1 MTQHQ
6 VLIIGIGNVVLRDEG
21 VGVHAAWRLKEE
33 RLPPGVE
40 VIDGGT
46 ATMDLLAAI
55 QKAERIIVIDAVK
68 GGGVP
73 GTVYRVRPDE
83 LSQETEHPLSLHQA
97 GFLDV
102 LGLARQRGGAPE
114 VVIIGVEP
122 KEIAWGMELT
132 PEVSGKL
139 PNVIAAVFAELKG
152 L

>member
-1 MTQHQ
+1 MTQQQ

-33 RLPPGVE
+33 QLPPGVE

-46 ATMDLLAAI
+46 ATMDLLADI

-73 GTVYRVRPDE
+73 GQIYRLRPDD
-83 LSQETEHPLSLHQA
+83 LSPETEHQLSLHQA

-102 LGLARQRGGAPE
+102 LGMARQLGGAPE